1 MRGAQSAGW
10 TADGICGPSSRM
22 PGRSSEMLNEDRDVQ
37 AYLARIRKTIAESEN
52 LVSQAEL
59 RIAET
64 DRMLESQGL
73 TREQVLNFHFTQAQR
88 EAVNEELKRR
98 GLDPLEKWESDAEMS
113 QDELDSSYVS
123 SLPSSDSA
131 SGGELA
137 ERQRKFGM
145 MMKPFQI

>member
-1 MRGAQSAGW
+1 MKDQK
-10 TADGICGPSSRM
+10 
-22 PGRSSEMLNEDRDVQ
+22 EVEE
-37 AYLARIRKTIAESEN
+37 YLATIRQTIAKSESLIAE
-52 LVSQAEL
+52 AEL

-64 DRMLESQGL
+64 DRFLESQGL

-98 GLDPLEKWESDAEMS
+98 GLDPLEKWEADADMR
-113 QDELDSSYVS
+113 QDEVDSSYVT

>member
-10 TADGICGPSSRM
+10 TADGICGPSSCM
-22 PGRSSEMLNEDRDVQ
+22 PGRSSEMLKEDRDVQ

-73 TREQVLNFHFTQAQR
+73 TREQVLNFHFTEVQR

-98 GLDPLEKWESDAEMS
+98 GLDPLAEWESDVGREAI
-113 QDELDSSYVS
+113 DEPNVSNLASEDFAPDS
-123 SLPSSDSA
+123 
-131 SGGELA
+131 ELA
-137 ERQRKFGM
+137 DRQRKFGM

>member
-22 PGRSSEMLNEDRDVQ
+22 PGRSSEMLNDDRDVQ
-37 AYLARIRKTIAESEN
+37 AYLARIRKTIAESQN

-73 TREQVLNFHFTQAQR
+73 TREQVLNFHFTEAQR

-98 GLDPLEKWESDAEMS
+98 GLDPLAEWESDIGRDAI
-113 QDELDSSYVS
+113 DEPHVS
-123 SLPSSDSA
+123 NLA
-131 SGGELA
+131 SEDFAPDAELA